1 MAAFTFC
8 PFCFLEL
15 AMLIKQILNNN
26 VVSVSDASGAE
37 CILTGRGLGFNARVG
52 DVVNE
57 RNVEKTFRL
66 DDNTIADRF
75 KVLLNEVPVEV
86 IQLTDD
92 IITLARNT
100 LSHAVSDVLYVSLA
114 DHLHFAL
121 KRHLEGQEIHNPLE
135 WEVRQL
141 YRKEYLVGRQALAL
155 IASRTGQLL
164 PDAEACSIALHIVNA
179 SVNVP
184 DGQVMEMTRLIFQIQ
199 NIVKY
204 WFAVSI
210 DEQSLNYQR
219 FVMHLKFFAQRV
231 MAGEILNNDDAEL
244 FEQMPK
250 RYEKTLGCV
259 QAISEFVAKNYSH
272 TMSSSEKLY
281 LTVHIGNVINRQ
293 SNSI

>member
-1 MAAFTFC
+1 MR
-8 PFCFLEL
+8 
-15 AMLIKQILNNN
+15 IKQILNNN
-26 VVSVSDASGAE
+26 VVSVCDGSGAE
-37 CILTGRGLGFNARVG
+37 FILTGRGLGFNASVG
-52 DVVNE
+52 DAVDE
-57 RNVEKTFRL
+57 RNVEKTFQL
-66 DDNTIADRF
+66 ADSSVSARF
-75 KVLLNEVPVEV
+75 KVLLNEVPVEI

-92 IITLARNT
+92 IVSLARQS
-100 LSHAVSDVLYVSLA
+100 LERGLSDVLYVTLA

-121 KRHLEGQEIHNPLE
+121 KRHREGLAIQNPLE
-135 WEVRQL
+135 WEVRHL

-164 PDAEACSIALHIVNA
+164 PDAEACSITLHIVNA
-179 SVNVP
+179 SMNVP

-204 WFAVSI
+204 WFAISI

-219 FVMHLKFFAQRV
+219 FVTHIKFFAQRV

-250 RYEKTLGCV
+250 RYEKTLSCV
-259 QAISEFVAKNYSH
+259 QAISEFVSRNYNH

-281 LTVHIGNVINRQ
+281 LTVHIGNVIHRQ
-293 SNSI
+293 HNSI

>member
-1 MAAFTFC
+1 MI
-8 PFCFLEL
+8 
-15 AMLIKQILNNN
+15 IKQVLNNN

-37 CILTGRGLGFNARVG
+37 FILTGRGLGFNARVG
-52 DVVNE
+52 DVVREN
-57 RNVEKTFRL
+57 NVEKTFSL
-66 DDNTIADRF
+66 TEGSAAERF

-92 IITLARNT
+92 IVTLARNSLSHT
-100 LSHAVSDVLYVSLA
+100 LSDGLYVTLA
-114 DHLHFAL
+114 DHLNFAL
-121 KRHLEGQEIHNPLE
+121 KRHEEGLEIKNPLE
-135 WEVRQL
+135 WEVRHL
-141 YRKEYLVGRQALAL
+141 YRKEYLIGRQALAL

-164 PDAEACSIALHIVNA
+164 PDAEACSITLHIVNA
-179 SVNVP
+179 SMNVP

-204 WFAVSI
+204 WFTISI

-231 MAGEILNNDDAEL
+231 MAGEILCNDDVEL

-250 RYEKTLGCV
+250 RYEKTLECV
-259 QAISEFVAKNYSH
+259 QAISEFVAKNYNH
-272 TMSSSEKLY
+272 AMSSSEKLY

-293 SNSI
+293 KNSI